1 MCGRITQQMTVTYY
15 SNILGMRIK
24 DVDEPLYRDPIGN
37 YNAGPGARQWVL
49 RRDEDANV
57 LPEQLAWQWLSP
69 WAKEKKM
76 KPAINAKLEKLLG
89 AYYRGLMKSG
99 RIVVPADGWFEW
111 TAEDGGKQPWYIK
124 PKDGQPLFLA
134 GLTDLRPGVEGDAGS
149 GFVIVTNE
157 SAGGMVDIHD
167 RRPVALLP
175 EDARDWLDLG
185 FDYKQAEMI
194 ARERSLP
201 VDVFEWYRVSR
212 DVNGSR
218 MRDAHL
224 IEPIG

>member
-24 DVDEPLYRDPIGN
+24 DIDEPLYHDPIRN
-37 YNAGPGARQWVL
+37 YNAGPGVRHWIM
-49 RRDEDANV
+49 RSDDDAC

-69 WAKEKKM
+69 WAKEKNM
-76 KPAINAKLEKLLG
+76 KPAINAKLEKLLTP
-89 AYYRGLMKSG
+89 YYRGLMKSG
-99 RIVVPADGWFEW
+99 RILVPADGWFEW
-111 TAEDGGKQPWYIK
+111 TAADGKKQPWYIK
-124 PKDGQPLFLA
+124 PKNNQPLFLA
-134 GLTDLRPGVEGDAGS
+134 ALTNLPPGVEGDAGS

-167 RRPVALLP
+167 RRPVALSP

-194 ARERSLP
+194 ARERSLAS
-201 VDVFEWYRVSR
+201 DAFEWYQVSR
-212 DVNGSR
+212 DVNGYK
-218 MRDAHL
+218 MHDAHL
-224 IEPIG
+224 IEPI